1 MTASA
6 ALQKGKDMKLTQPR
20 HPSPR
25 DERWSHPVLR
35 ALVECIRDARS
46 PRHDEVD
53 ALSDLVWRE
62 ALARRTDANR
72 GDARIVARAALCGSG
87 GGRE

>member
-6 ALQKGKDMKLTQPR
+6 TLHKGKDMKMTQPR

-46 PRHDEVD
+46 PQHGEID

-62 ALARRTDANR
+62 GLAQCTSANR
-72 GDARIVARAALCGSG
+72 SDARMVARAALCGSDG
-87 GGRE
+87 VRQ